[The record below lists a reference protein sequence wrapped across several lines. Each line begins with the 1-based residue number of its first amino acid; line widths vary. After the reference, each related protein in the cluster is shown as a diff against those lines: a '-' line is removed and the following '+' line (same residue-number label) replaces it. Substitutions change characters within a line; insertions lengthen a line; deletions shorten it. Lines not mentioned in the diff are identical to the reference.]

1 LQETQAEKL
10 DEKGRQH
17 LEKIIKSA
25 ERMSVLIKDIL
36 SFSSMRREEDF
47 VETDLNKIIESSLS
61 DFDLSI
67 TQRGAVI
74 EKDNLPTI
82 EAIPLQMSQ
91 LFYNLFNNSLKFAKQ
106 GQKPQIRITSS
117 MVTEEKRRT
126 LNLTENTVYYEIIFS
141 DNGIGFS
148 QEYADQIFGLFKR
161 LNDKQYYPGSGIGLA
176 LCKKV
181 VENHNGLMYAK
192 GKENGGASFFIY
204 LPQKH
209 TKLSS

>member
-1 LQETQAEKL
+1 
-10 DEKGRQH
+10 
-17 LEKIIKSA
+17 
-25 ERMSVLIKDIL
+25 
-36 SFSSMRREEDF
+36 
-47 VETDLNKIIESSLS
+47 
-61 DFDLSI
+61 
-67 TQRGAVI
+67 
-74 EKDNLPTI
+74 
-82 EAIPLQMSQ
+82 
-91 LFYNLFNNSLKFAKQ
+91 
-106 GQKPQIRITSS
+106 